1 MDVLARFI
9 HLDVEEKTVVTEK
22 GIKRQTKESMI
33 FPRYHQLDAVRALTE
48 HAQVH
53 GSGHNYLIQ
62 HSAGSG
68 KSNSIAWLAHRL
80 SSLHDANNEKI
91 FHSVVV
97 ITDRRVLDQ
106 QLQDTIFQFEHK
118 LGVVQKIDEN
128 TQQLA
133 KALADGVPI
142 IISTIQK
149 FPFITQAIR
158 TMEANGKG
166 VAISTAGK
174 RFAVIVDEAHSSQ
187 SGETA
192 MELRKILN
200 KDGIETAVANEQLRQ
215 AVMANSIE
223 NFEPVFN
230 KQLEN
235 LFIEHMDGNEEI
247 FVRLMND
254 EAFRNVAASHL
265 MRAVYQQI
273 RKPDQNV

>member
-235 LFIEHMDGNEEI
+235 LFIERMDGNEEI